1 MTFRPNFS
9 PSLFIAL
16 LLGFLSPAILAKP
29 TQTGDFAAI
38 DHRGE
43 FHQVSRYGDQRALV
57 FMSIAPNCKADKAP
71 LKVYRQLLDSF
82 ADEAV
87 AFFLLDSANS
97 NRSDLASY
105 SRKQKIDVPVLLDD
119 SQLIS
124 KTLGL
129 HRSGEVAIV
138 DPVTKQLIYRG
149 PVNDALQA
157 DNPAKRAT
165 RDYVTESLS
174 AYLSDKST
182 NDIDTQIASNG
193 CAIDTSTQQASSEIN
208 FNRDIVPILEQR
220 CVSCHREGGI
230 GPFAMDSYPM
240 IRGWAPMIREVVMSK
255 RMPPGQ
261 IDPQFNHL
269 FQDVAQLTIPE
280 QQTLIN
286 WIDAG
291 ALLSG
296 KQSNDK
302 HDALADVK
310 IESPEWQLGEPDL
323 IVEVPAQEI
332 PATGVIDYRYEKI
345 PLNLNQDIWVK
356 AVEFL
361 PSAHEVMHHIIA
373 FSLDTPD
380 FSEFQLLTQGVG
392 LGAYAPGNQPTV
404 FPDNTGYKLSA
415 GGGLFLQLHYTTS
428 GKAAVDKTRIGMYLL
443 KEPPAIAMRGGSAAE
458 FNLNIPPNVKESPMT
473 ADSTFKQDSYLV
485 TLSPHMHFRGKKI
498 KYTLFYPDGKEEVIL
513 SVPNYQFNWQKNYD
527 FKTPKFIPAGTRLV
541 VDGAFDNSATN
552 PNNPDPNI
560 TVTWGE
566 QSWNEMYFGFYRH
579 FEAQQDAL
587 TKR

>member
-1 MTFRPNFS
+1 MASNRTLSTFLS
-9 PSLFIAL
+9 VLCVL
-16 LLGFLSPAILAKP
+16 LLSVNTMAKP
-29 TQTGDFAAI
+29 VKTGDFAAI
-38 DHRGE
+38 DHLGE
-43 FHQVSRYGDQRALV
+43 FHQLSRYKDHQALV
-57 FMSIAPNCKADKAP
+57 LMSIAPSCKADKAG
-71 LKVYRQLLDSF
+71 LKAYRQVMDSF
-82 ADEAV
+82 DHESV
-87 AFFLLDSANS
+87 AFFLVDGANS
-97 NRSDLASY
+97 DKSAIAEF
-105 SRKQKIDVPVLLDD
+105 SRKQKIVAPVLLDN
-119 SQLIS
+119 SLLLN

-129 HRSGEVAIV
+129 KHSVEVAVV
-138 DPVTKQLIYRG
+138 DPTSQQLVYRG
-149 PVNDALQA
+149 PINDQFQA
-157 DNPAKRAT
+157 IDTAKRAKQHYL
-165 RDYVTESLS
+165 RDALTAHLEGKTSVDVNEALV
-174 AYLSDKST
+174 ST
-182 NDIDTQIASNG
+182 G
-193 CAIDTSTQQASSEIN
+193 CLIDTSAQTDGATIS
-208 FNRDIVPILEQR
+208 FNQDVVPILEQR
-220 CVSCHREGGI
+220 CVTCHREGGI
-230 GPFAMDSYPM
+230 APFAMNSHAM
-240 IRGWAPMIREVVMSK
+240 VRGWAPMIREVIMSK

-261 IDPQFNHL
+261 IDPEFNHL
-269 FQDVAQLTIPE
+269 FEDVAQLTIGE
-280 QQTLIN
+280 QQTLVN

-291 ALLSG
+291 AVNSEKL
-296 KQSNDK
+296 DT
-302 HDALADVK
+302 LAEININVA
-310 IESPEWQLGEPDL
+310 EWQLGEPDL

-345 PLNLNQDIWVK
+345 PLNLEQDIWVK

-428 GKAAVDKTRIGMYLL
+428 GKAAVDKTRIGLYLL
-443 KEPPAIAMRGGSAAE
+443 DEAPAIAMGGGSAAE

-473 ADSTFKQDSYLV
+473 ADRTFAKDTYLV
-485 TLSPHMHFRGKKI
+485 SLSPHMHFRGKKI
-498 KYTLFYPDGKEEVIL
+498 KYTLIYPDGRREVIL

-527 FKTPKFIPAGTRLV
+527 FKEPMFIPAGTRLV

-566 QSWNEMYFGFYRH
+566 QSWNEMFFGFYRY
-579 FEAQQDAL
+579 FEAEKDSL